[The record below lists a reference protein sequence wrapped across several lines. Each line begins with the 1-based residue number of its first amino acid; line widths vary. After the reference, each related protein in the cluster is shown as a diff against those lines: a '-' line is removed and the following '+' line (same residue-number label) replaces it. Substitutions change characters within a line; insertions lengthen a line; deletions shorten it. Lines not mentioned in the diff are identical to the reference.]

1 MKKFITLAI
10 LTFTVSSCG
19 TYQLSVKPKV
29 QITKVL
35 TVTST
40 GDTLAVPIREF
51 QRYNYNNV
59 FDNYIPNFNYGFDW
73 YSWNYPNYGWN
84 YLYRPNSWYFR
95 DWYYSPPI
103 YNNIPIKP
111 KVTIRGRR
119 GSDNIRITPNSNNN
133 DQIGRLNLRSY
144 KPAESSNNGR
154 RWRNGEDLSPKPV
167 VPRLSNPVQP
177 GQIRRGSRPP
187 VLQQTRPRVNPN
199 NEGRNGSGRIQ
210 N

>member
-10 LTFTVSSCG
+10 LALTVSSCG

-35 TVTST
+35 TITST

-51 QRYNYNNV
+51 QRYNYSNV
-59 FDNYIPNFNYGFDW
+59 FDNYRFNFNYGFDW

-95 DWYYSPPI
+95 DWYYRPPI

-111 KVTIRGRR
+111 KVAIRGRR
-119 GSDNIRITPNSNNN
+119 GSNNIRIIPNNSNN
-133 DQIGRLNLRSY
+133 DQIGRFNIRSY
-144 KPAESSNNGR
+144 KPTESRDNGGR
-154 RWRNGEDLSPKPV
+154 SWSRENLSPKPV
-167 VPRLSNPVQP
+167 IPRLSNPVQP
-177 GQIRRGSRPP
+177 RQIRRGSGSP
-187 VLQQTRPRVNPN
+187 VLQQTRPSVQPSSQ
-199 NEGRNGSGRIQ
+199 GRRSGSIRQ